1 MDVFDPCYAFQDAE
15 LIKSAGCYPFFRV
28 LSASDG
34 PMVTIEGKPVIMLG
48 SNNYLGLTHHPD
60 VLRAAHEAIDR
71 YGTGCTGSRFLNG
84 NLELHESLERELA
97 EFVGKDAALV
107 FSSGFLA
114 NAGTLGILAA
124 GDGTVVFSERENHAS
139 LIDGFRLARAHPR
152 VFSGADD
159 LERQLSERTAWPNA
173 LVVTDAVFSMTGRVI
188 DLRRLIELKHRFGFR
203 LYVDDAHGFGVHGLQ
218 GRGTGDMQ
226 GIAGDIDILFATFS
240 KSLASMGGFVSG
252 EKRVIDF
259 LRHKTRTLMFSAAL
273 APAQAAA
280 ARAALHVMRN
290 DASLFEK
297 LWENVNFYRKGLLR
311 LGYWNMNS
319 THPIQPVFV
328 GSESLA
334 FRMCQEALELGVFTT
349 PVVFPAVP
357 LGQALIRTSVTP
369 AHTIEQL
376 QQALDVFALLARRF
390 PIPHVDPANL
400 PEAAEM
406 DFSYLFAEP
415 PEEGEVP
422 VAHLHA

>member
-1 MDVFDPCYAFQDAE
+1 
-15 LIKSAGCYPFFRV
+15 
-28 LSASDG
+28 
-34 PMVTIEGKPVIMLG
+34 
-48 SNNYLGLTHHPD
+48 
-60 VLRAAHEAIDR
+60 
-71 YGTGCTGSRFLNG
+71 
-84 NLELHESLERELA
+84 
-97 EFVGKDAALV
+97 
-107 FSSGFLA
+107 
-114 NAGTLGILAA
+114 
-124 GDGTVVFSERENHAS
+124 
-139 LIDGFRLARAHPR
+139 
-152 VFSGADD
+152 
-159 LERQLSERTAWPNA
+159 
-173 LVVTDAVFSMTGRVI
+173 
-188 DLRRLIELKHRFGFR
+188 
-203 LYVDDAHGFGVHGLQ
+203 
-218 GRGTGDMQ
+218 MQ